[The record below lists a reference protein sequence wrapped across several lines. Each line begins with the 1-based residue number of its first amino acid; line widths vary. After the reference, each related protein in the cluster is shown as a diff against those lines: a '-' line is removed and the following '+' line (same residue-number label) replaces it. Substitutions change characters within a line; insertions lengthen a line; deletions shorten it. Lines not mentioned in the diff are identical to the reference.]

1 MTDFGPSRCFT
12 KLVGAGAAL
21 ATLMLA
27 TPASARQWWVME
39 GAAPVETLH
48 AAQTGPLPTRCVVGN
63 GLNTSP
69 AFLYER
75 MKDLG
80 DTAAHIGEK
89 RHSETQVYYLDQQ
102 HPQTRL
108 RPFLPHERGL

>member
-1 MTDFGPSRCFT
+1 MTDFGHSRCFT
-12 KLVGAGAAL
+12 KLVGAAL
-21 ATLMLA
+21 AAFMLA

-48 AAQTGPLPTRCVVGN
+48 SAQTGPLPTRCVVGN

-89 RHSETQVYYLDQQ
+89 RYSEAQVYYLDQK
-102 HPQTRL
+102 HL
-108 RPFLPHERGL
+108 RQSYAGKSVTT